1 MNNYIKLAFVF
12 GITTM
17 ATSYA
22 DTVAPPTLLTA
33 QKLPQLQQER
43 QHAIISERV
52 VSRFIR
58 SHYRQFDLDENFSS
72 KILIAI

>member
-12 GITTM
+12 GITAM
-17 ATSYA
+17 ATSFA
-22 DTVAPPTLLTA
+22 DTVAPPTLITT

-52 VSRFIR
+52 VSRFI
-58 SHYRQFDLDENFSS
+58 
-72 KILIAI
+72 